1 MSYKIPGKERVY
13 NRQIEINKKVIIT
26 QEEDKN
32 DYINN
37 NNNDQNLDDII
48 KAFEYFDTNH
58 NGKINISELKKV
70 LSTFGEIMS
79 MDEINNI
86 MRSANI
92 DPNEEEIYYKEF
104 INFWIGKN

>member
-13 NRQIEINKKVIIT
+13 NRQIEIAKKVIVT

-37 NNNDQNLDDII
+37 NNNENLDDII
-48 KAFEYFDTNH
+48 KAFEYFDINH
-58 NGKINISELKKV
+58 NGKVNISELKKV
-70 LSTFGEIMS
+70 LSTFGEIMTI
-79 MDEINNI
+79 DEINNI

-92 DPNEEEIYYKEF
+92 DPNDEEINYKEF